1 MAKKQEQKEEQEN
14 AADMLR
20 QFDSLKQ
27 KHPNAMLL
35 FRKGDFYEL
44 YREDAV
50 KAATILAI
58 TLTSRAFPGEKDPVK
73 YTLFPYHALDVY
85 LPKLIRSGQR
95 VAICDPLETPRQ
107 KKEEQTGQKAEV
119 KSKVKEEIIPNNT
132 DMAKKK
138 KEQAV
143 QDKPVQAATNE
154 VQEKPARQKST
165 EQKTSTEQKAEAK
178 ADANVERQAEAK
190 KERKPREPQMVTADG
205 GKVTHGHAYQGKDNP
220 EDWYFTAK
228 IDGQQLKPQKMDAAD
243 LAAYQKKELTV
254 PQLMERYYPTKLMPK
269 VPEDTYRFPRQMEGA
284 EGAVAIEKFNVYKE
298 KDEQRPDFGRYK
310 FYAQVDGARMSAV
323 ASRQDLNAYFDRV
336 MTPNQL
342 IEKNFGE
349 RLHLKSAYE
358 KYRLPEGVDPKGVR
372 VAKDHTDNK
381 WKVYVDMG
389 DKGKTARH
397 EISFDDGYSLFKTR
411 TATREQI
418 AAKYLTP
425 EINGLLSAQAVKM
438 EKSNSMKM

>member
-1 MAKKQEQKEEQEN
+1 MAKKQEQEN

-27 KHPNAMLL
+27 KHPDAMLL
-35 FRKGDFYEL
+35 FRKGDFYEM

-50 KAATILAI
+50 KAAAILAI
-58 TLTSRAFPGEKDPVK
+58 TLTSRAFPGEKEPVK

-107 KKEEQTGQKAEV
+107 KKEEQTGQKAGEEP
-119 KSKVKEEIIPNNT
+119 KVKEEIIPNNT

-138 KEQAV
+138 KDQAV
-143 QDKPVQAATNE
+143 QDKPVQTDPNE
-154 VQEKPARQKST
+154 VKEKPARQKST
-165 EQKTSTEQKAEAK
+165 EQKTGTEQKAEAK
-178 ADANVERQAEAK
+178 TDANVEQQTEAK
-190 KERKPREPQMVTADG
+190 KKRKPREPQMVTADG

-349 RLHLKSAYE
+349 RLHLKSA
-358 KYRLPEGVDPKGVR
+358 
-372 VAKDHTDNK
+372 
-381 WKVYVDMG
+381 
-389 DKGKTARH
+389 
-397 EISFDDGYSLFKTR
+397 
-411 TATREQI
+411 
-418 AAKYLTP
+418 
-425 EINGLLSAQAVKM
+425 
-438 EKSNSMKM
+438 

>member
-27 KHPNAMLL
+27 KHPDAMLL

>member
-1 MAKKQEQKEEQEN
+1 
-14 AADMLR
+14 MLR

-27 KHPNAMLL
+27 KHPDAMLL
-35 FRKGDFYEL
+35 FRKGDFYEM

-50 KAATILAI
+50 KAAAVLAI
-58 TLTSRAFPGEKDPVK
+58 TLTSRAFPGEKEPVK

-95 VAICDPLETPRQ
+95 VAICDPLETPKQ
-107 KKEEQTGQKAEV
+107 KKEKKADQKARE
-119 KSKVKEEIIPNNT
+119 KSKVKEEITPNT

-138 KEQAV
+138 KDQAV
-143 QDKPVQAATNE
+143 QDKPVQTDPNE
-154 VQEKPARQKST
+154 VKEKPARQKST
-165 EQKTSTEQKAEAK
+165 EQKAGTEQKAEAM
-178 ADANVERQAEAK
+178 EQQAEAK

-205 GKVTHGHAYQGKDNP
+205 GKVTHGHAYQGKNNP

-228 IDGQQLKPQKMDAAD
+228 IDGRQLKPQKMDAAD

-284 EGAVAIEKFNVYKE
+284 EGVVSIEKFNVYKE

-310 FYAQVDGARMSAV
+310 FYAQVDGARMFTV

-372 VAKDHTDNK
+372 VAKDHTDN
-381 WKVYVDMG
+381 
-389 DKGKTARH
+389 
-397 EISFDDGYSLFKTR
+397 FDDGYSLFKTR

-425 EINGLLSAQAVKM
+425 EINGLLSAQTAKL

>member
-1 MAKKQEQKEEQEN
+1 MAKKQEQETV
-14 AADMLR
+14 ADMLR

-27 KHPNAMLL
+27 KHPDAMLL
-35 FRKGDFYEL
+35 FRKGDFYEM

-50 KAATILAI
+50 KAAAILAI
-58 TLTSRAFPGEKDPVK
+58 TLTSRAFPGEKVPVK

-95 VAICDPLETPRQ
+95 VAICDPLETPKL
-107 KKEEQTGQKAEV
+107 KKEEQARQEPGN

-138 KEQAV
+138 KEQAA
-143 QDKPVQAATNE
+143 QDKPVQTATNE
-154 VQEKPARQKST
+154 VQEKPVRQKST
-165 EQKTSTEQKAEAK
+165 EQKTGTEQKAEAK
-178 ADANVERQAEAK
+178 ADTSVERQAEAK

-220 EDWYFTAK
+220 ADWYFTAK
-228 IDGQQLKPQKMDAAD
+228 IDGRQLKPQKMDTAD

-310 FYAQVDGARMSAV
+310 FYAQVGDARMSAV
-323 ASRQDLNAYFDRV
+323 ASRQDLDAYFDRV

-397 EISFDDGYSLFKTR
+397 EISFDDGYSLFKAH

-425 EINGLLSAQAVKM
+425 EINGLLSAQTAKL

>member
-1 MAKKQEQKEEQEN
+1 MAKKQEQEN

-27 KHPNAMLL
+27 KHPDAMLL
-35 FRKGDFYEL
+35 FRKGDFYEM

-58 TLTSRAFPGEKDPVK
+58 TLTSRVFPGEKAPVK

-95 VAICDPLETPRQ
+95 VAICDQLETPKQ
-107 KKEEQTGQKAEV
+107 KKEEKADQKARE
-119 KSKVKEEIIPNNT
+119 KSKVKEEITPNT

-138 KEQAV
+138 KDQAV
-143 QDKPVQAATNE
+143 QDKPVQTATNE
-154 VQEKPARQKST
+154 VQDKPARQKST
-165 EQKTSTEQKAEAK
+165 KQKTDAERKTEAK
-178 ADANVERQAEAK
+178 ANASVEQQAEAK

-228 IDGQQLKPQKMDAAD
+228 IDGQQLKPQKMNAAD

-284 EGAVAIEKFNVYKE
+284 EGTVAIEKFNVYKE
-298 KDEQRPDFGRYK
+298 KDEQRPDFGMYK
-310 FYAQVDGARMSAV
+310 FYAQVGDARMSAV

-425 EINGLLSAQAVKM
+425 EINGLLSAQTAKL